1 MHRLIE
7 KRMCISKT
15 TYYLNESGLI
25 VNEGQIEDVQ
35 YTIGMVEN
43 AGTGYRVPDTDTD
56 TDTGYGY
63 RIRIPDTDTDTGYG
77 YRIRIPDS
85 LKYLFLRIK
94 IVGYCIF
101 SRFLSHF

>member
-1 MHRLIE
+1 
-7 KRMCISKT
+7 MCISKT

-56 TDTGYGY
+56 TGYGYRIRIPDTDTGYGY
-63 RIRIPDTDTDTGYG
+63 RIRIPDTDTG
-77 YRIRIPDS
+77 YRIVLNI
-85 LKYLFLRIK
+85 YF
-94 IVGYCIF
+94 
-101 SRFLSHF
+101 